1 MSLRISGSEGS
12 PDLNVLVIAGMKK
25 IPWYFLMV
33 TYTPYQKLICPHRNP
48 DMNVDSVNGLF
59 VLKLILQIKNPHYP
73 YIKIWGFCRRY
84 PFWHLPDGC
93 FCFRLVIIDKEM
105 IVFLRWLIQVFF
117 WNKYWKRSGRE
128 MVSKVS
134 FSGCIGWTYEKPIFL
149 MGVGYSF
156 FDQ

>member
-1 MSLRISGSEGS
+1 
-12 PDLNVLVIAGMKK
+12 
-25 IPWYFLMV
+25 MV

-93 FCFRLVIIDKEM
+93 FCFRL
-105 IVFLRWLIQVFF
+105 
-117 WNKYWKRSGRE
+117 
-128 MVSKVS
+128 
-134 FSGCIGWTYEKPIFL
+134 
-149 MGVGYSF
+149 
-156 FDQ
+156 